1 MAAGFTSLP
10 LSSDFSSVFL
20 VSGEVVGFAGEALGS
35 TVGLAGG
42 VIGLA
47 GVTGDGVETG
57 LFSGLFGA
65 VFVVPPLQAPNT
77 AVVTAKTDARM
88 IFLLIVL
95 SSKLTRR
102 GLAPSAS

>member
-1 MAAGFTSLP
+1 M
-10 LSSDFSSVFL
+10 

-35 TVGLAGG
+35 TVGLAVG

-57 LFSGLFGA
+57 LFSGLFGV

-77 AVVTAKTDARM
+77 AVVTARTDVR
-88 IFLLIVL
+88 IIVLLIVF
-95 SSKLTRR
+95 SSKLTRS
-102 GLAPSAS
+102 GLTLSAS